1 MAMAAGLGALAGV
14 AGAYFADSTPTMGE
28 MAIGAGVG
36 GAVGLA
42 GAAATSDGA
51 MSALGLAGH
60 DMGDMKMRRNARR
73 AARYGIPI
81 AAMGAGFL
89 SNKAFDSN
97 RGSGYDSE

>member
-1 MAMAAGLGALAGV
+1 MAAAAGMGALAGL

-36 GAVGLA
+36 GAIGLA
-42 GAAATSDGA
+42 GSAATSGGA

-60 DMGDMKMRRNARR
+60 DMGDRNARR

-89 SNKAFDSN
+89 TNKAFD
-97 RGSGYDSE
+97 RGSGYNSE